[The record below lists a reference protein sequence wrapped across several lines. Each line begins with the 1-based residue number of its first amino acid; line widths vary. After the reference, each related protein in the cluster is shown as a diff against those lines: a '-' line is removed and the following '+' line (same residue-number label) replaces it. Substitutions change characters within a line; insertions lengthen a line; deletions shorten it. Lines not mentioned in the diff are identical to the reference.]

1 MKDVEYKCI
10 CCTYFQLIAWKWSK
24 PETNTAFWII
34 KNPFSLKAKYCCDIL
49 IYTFTLCLSMPYRQS
64 ERKTFTQVLKHS
76 IYLELLAWHLFFF
89 FFSPTPYWV
98 AITLHLFFTT
108 SFFFCPMYLSFV
120 FIYIFHLSISSLC
133 LELVAN
139 CICDAQ
145 SFQSACLDIILC
157 NRDYRKNWFYC
168 LFCVIDSSPF
178 QN

>member
-89 FFSPTPYWV
+89 FFPH
-98 AITLHLFFTT
+98 TLLGSNYSAFVLHNQFLFLSNVSIICF
-108 SFFFCPMYLSFV
+108 YLYLPPIYFV
-120 FIYIFHLSISSLC
+120 FVLRVGCKLYLWCTELSIC
-133 LELVAN
+133 LSWYYFMQPWL
-139 CICDAQ
+139 
-145 SFQSACLDIILC
+145 
-157 NRDYRKNWFYC
+157 
-168 LFCVIDSSPF
+168 P
-178 QN
+178 

>member
-10 CCTYFQLIAWKWSK
+10 CCTYLQLIAWKWSK

-89 FFSPTPYWV
+89 FFPPTPYWV
-98 AITLHLFFTT
+98 AITLHSFFTT
-108 SFFFCPMYLSFV
+108 SFFFLSNVSIICFYLYLPPIYFV
-120 FIYIFHLSISSLC
+120 FVLRVGCKLYL
-133 LELVAN
+133 
-139 CICDAQ
+139 
-145 SFQSACLDIILC
+145 
-157 NRDYRKNWFYC
+157 
-168 LFCVIDSSPF
+168 
-178 QN
+178 